1 MKKYILFILLMGSI
15 LQTNAQIKLP
25 RLISNGMI
33 LQRDIPLTIWGWAGV
48 YEKVNVV
55 IGNQYYQ
62 TSANAQGEWKIQLK
76 PHAAGGPFE
85 IKIKGSNEIIL
96 TDVLFGDVYVCSGQ
110 SNMELWMGRMKYK
123 YAKEIETVNNS
134 QIRQFLVPD
143 KYDFKNPQKDFDEG
157 SWLSA
162 NPKNILDF
170 SGLAYFFAKEIN
182 AKYNIP
188 VGIINTALGGSPAQA
203 WISEQALRAFPDYF
217 NEAEKYKDDANIKSI
232 ESQNQL
238 ISKSWYNY
246 IDVFDKGIAEH
257 WKSPKLD
264 DQNWAQMTIPGYW
277 ADTKLGNVN
286 GVVWFRKKIKV
297 PASMVGKPVKLEL
310 GRIVDADS
318 VFVNEQFIG
327 TTSYQYPPR
336 RYELANNVLHEGENE
351 ITIRVINNSGRGG
364 FVLDKKYELTS
375 LKDTIKLNGD
385 WKYKLG
391 VIATSLPS
399 ETFIRWKPLGLY
411 NAMIAP
417 LTNYGIKGFLWYQ
430 GEANTSNPSNY
441 SALMQTLITDWRA
454 KWNNVNLPFLYVQ
467 LPNFME
473 PNKKPVESNWA
484 ELRQQQFNLM
494 KMPNTGMAVAID
506 LGDWNDIHPENKLDV
521 AHRLALLAQK
531 NIYNEKN
538 LVAQGP
544 LLKSMKVN
552 NSKCEL
558 SFSEIGSGLVI
569 KGGPALSQFQI
580 AGADKI
586 FKWAKAEIKN
596 NQVVVWSSEIISP
609 VYVRYAWADNPEGGK
624 LYNQEGLPAS
634 PFSTI
639 IY

>member
-1 MKKYILFILLMGSI
+1 MKKYTLIGLLVMFV

-25 RLISNGMI
+25 RLISDGMI
-33 LQRDIPLTIWGWAGV
+33 LQRDIPINIWGWAGV
-48 YEKVNVV
+48 YEQVNVI
-55 IGNQYYQ
+55 IGNQFYQ

-85 IKIKGSNEIIL
+85 ITIKGSNEIKL
-96 TDVLFGDVYVCSGQ
+96 KDVLFGDVYVCSGQ

-123 YAKEIETVNNS
+123 YAKEIETVNNT

-143 KYDFKNPQKDFDEG
+143 KYDFKRPLNDLDQG
-157 SWLSA
+157 TWLAA
-162 NPKNILDF
+162 NPTNILDF
-170 SGLAYFFAKEIN
+170 SGVAYFFAKEIN

-203 WISEQALRAFPDYF
+203 WISESALRAFPEYF
-217 NEAEKYKDDANIKSI
+217 NEADKYKDDQFIKSV
-232 ESQNQL
+232 ETQNQL
-238 ISKSWYNY
+238 IAKTWYHY
-246 IDVFDKGIAEH
+246 IDVFDKGISDN
-257 WKSPKLD
+257 WKSSKLD

-318 VFVNEQFIG
+318 VFVNEQFVG

-336 RYELANNVLHEGENE
+336 RYELANNVLREGENE

-364 FVLDKKYELTS
+364 FVLDKKYELTTT
-375 LKDTIKLNGD
+375 KDTIQLKGE

-391 VIATSLPS
+391 VLATSLPS
-399 ETFIRWKPLGLY
+399 ENFIRWKSVGLY
-411 NAMIAP
+411 NAMISP
-417 LTNYGIKGFLWYQ
+417 LTNYKIKGFLWYQ
-430 GEANTSNPSNY
+430 GESNTSNPSNY

-454 KWNNVNLPFLYVQ
+454 KWNNENLPFLYVQ

-473 PNKKPVESNWA
+473 PTKVPVESNWA
-484 ELRQQQFNLM
+484 ELRQQQLNVM
-494 KMPNTGMAVAID
+494 KVPNTAMAVAID

-521 AHRLALLAQK
+521 AHRLALLAEK

-538 LVAQGP
+538 IVAQGP
-544 LLKSMKVN
+544 LFKSVKLN
-552 NSKCEL
+552 NEKCVL
-558 SFSEIGSGLVI
+558 TFSEIGSGLVI
-569 KGGPALSQFQI
+569 KGGSTLSQFQI
-580 AGADKI
+580 AGADKK
-586 FKWAKAEIKN
+586 FKWAKAEIIN
-596 NQVVVWSSEIISP
+596 NQVVVSNNEINAP
-609 VYVRYAWADNPEGGK
+609 VYIRYAWADNPEGGK

>member
-1 MKKYILFILLMGSI
+1 MRKIFFFIFFAAFSVHAV
-15 LQTNAQIKLP
+15 AQIKLP

-48 YEKVNVV
+48 YEQVNVA

-96 TDVLFGDVYVCSGQ
+96 TDVLFGDVFVCSGQ

-123 YAKEIETVNNS
+123 YAKEIETVNNF

-143 KYDFKNPQKDFDEG
+143 KYDFKTPQKDFDEG

-162 NPKNILDF
+162 TPKNILDF

-217 NEAEKYKDDANIKSI
+217 NEAEKYKDDAYIKSI
-232 ESQNQL
+232 DSQNQL
-238 ISKSWYNY
+238 ISKSWYHY
-246 IDVFDKGIAEH
+246 TDVFDKGIAEH

-318 VFVNEQFIG
+318 VFVNEQFVG

-336 RYELANNVLHEGENE
+336 RYELAKNVLHEGENE

-364 FVLDKKYELTS
+364 FVLDKKYELTT
-375 LKDTIKLNGD
+375 LKDTIKLTGD

-484 ELRQQQFNLM
+484 ELRQQQLNLM
-494 KMPNTGMAVAID
+494 KLPNTGMAVAID

-521 AHRLALLAQK
+521 AHRLALLARK
-531 NIYNEKN
+531 NIYNDTN

-544 LLKSMKVN
+544 LFKSMKII
-552 NSKCEL
+552 NSKCVL

-569 KGGPALSQFQI
+569 KGGSTLSQFQI

-586 FKWAKAEIKN
+586 FKWAKAEITN
-596 NQVVVWSSEIISP
+596 NQVIVWSSEIPSP